1 MLDDETMTNMT
12 KFFAF
17 YESSSIEIRQKLRD
31 GEKEMRDL
39 NELINKLEQEINQ
52 HRNGGGYTK

>member
-1 MLDDETMTNMT
+1 MT